1 MPSRI
6 VQKVKPL
13 KPIVIANW
21 KASTLVYKE
30 AEEKIKKIYT
40 DLQKDVSKV
49 ELHIAPTISQL
60 GMLSQ
65 YFAGKIAFVKKVQK
79 KKNKSKSKKEVLP
92 KVTFTAQD
100 ISIFEGG
107 SKTGEVPVKA
117 VKDAGAVEVIIGH
130 SECRERGDTLEMI
143 VTKVRLAIIE
153 GLSVVLCIGEKQRD
167 TGVMYL
173 KVIDDQIMS
182 VFNAI
187 DKKDLGKIV
196 LAYEPV
202 WAINNKDNISLDA
215 HGLHSM
221 VVYIRKML
229 LEKYGETVSKQTKI
243 LYGGSVT
250 GQNAQDIYW
259 NGEVQGLLIGRASFQ
274 PDTLIEIIQSILIN
288 PKKNILKTYGT
299 KKELI

>member
-1 MPSRI
+1 MSSSN
-6 VQKVKPL
+6 VQKIKPS

-21 KASTLVYKE
+21 KASTLSYKE
-30 AEEKIKKIYT
+30 AEEKIKNIYL

-60 GMLSQ
+60 GMLAQ
-65 YFAGKIAFVKKVQK
+65 YFAGKITFTKKVK
-79 KKNKSKSKKEVLP
+79 KSKSKSKAKKETLP

-100 ISIFEGG
+100 ISVFEGG
-107 SKTGEVPVKA
+107 SKTGEVPVRA

-130 SECRERGDTLEMI
+130 SECRERGDTSEMI
-143 VTKVRLAIIE
+143 VTKVKLALAQ

-167 TGVMYL
+167 TGVGYL
-173 KVIDDQIMS
+173 KTIDEQITS
-182 VFNAI
+182 VFNAV
-187 DKKDLGKIV
+187 DKKDLGKII

-221 VVYIRKML
+221 VVYIKKML
-229 LEKYGETVSKQTKI
+229 LEKYGESVAKQTKI

-259 NGEVQGLLIGRASFQ
+259 NGEVQGLLIGRASFE
-274 PDTLIEIIQSILIN
+274 PNTLIEVIQNILIN

-299 KKELI
+299 KKELE

>member
-92 KVTFTAQD
+92 RVTFTAQD

-117 VKDAGAVEVIIGH
+117 VKDAGAVEVIVGH

>member
-1 MPSRI
+1 MFSKN
-6 VQKVKPL
+6 VQKVKPS
-13 KPIVIANW
+13 KPIVVANW
-21 KASTLVYKE
+21 KASTLSYKE
-30 AEEKIKKIYT
+30 AEGKIKNIYT
-40 DLQKDVSKV
+40 ELAKDVSKI

-60 GMLSQ
+60 AMLSQ
-65 YFAGKIAFVKKVQK
+65 YFAGKITFTKKITKIGKKVKK
-79 KKNKSKSKKEVLP
+79 EILP
-92 KVTFTAQD
+92 KVAFTAQD
-100 ISIFEGG
+100 ISVYEGG

-143 VTKVRLAIIE
+143 VTKVKLALAQNLAVI
-153 GLSVVLCIGEKQRD
+153 LCVGEKQRD
-167 TGVMYL
+167 TGVAYL
-173 KVIDDQIMS
+173 KIIDEQITS

-187 DKKDLGKIV
+187 DKKDISRII

-221 VVYIRKML
+221 VVYIKKML
-229 LEKYGETVSKQTKI
+229 LEKYGEAIAKQIKI

-250 GQNAQDIYW
+250 GENAQDIYW
-259 NGEVQGLLIGRASFQ
+259 NGEVQGLLIGRASFESK
-274 PDTLIEIIQSILIN
+274 TLVQVIQNILIN
-288 PKKNILKTYGT
+288 PKKNILNTYGN